1 MLSFLNLPAWGIALG
16 GTIACAV
23 LIHIGANM
31 LFRAYD
37 RRTGEQRQRVG
48 EGLLKLIDSLHQNK
62 ADDLLVKDLIRRI
75 ERMEPNNP
83 PRLHP
88 FTDWLTKH
96 GKDNEIST

>member
-1 MLSFLNLPAWGIALG
+1 MG

-37 RRTGEQRQRVG
+37 RRTGEQRQCVG

-75 ERMEPNNP
+75 ERMELNNP